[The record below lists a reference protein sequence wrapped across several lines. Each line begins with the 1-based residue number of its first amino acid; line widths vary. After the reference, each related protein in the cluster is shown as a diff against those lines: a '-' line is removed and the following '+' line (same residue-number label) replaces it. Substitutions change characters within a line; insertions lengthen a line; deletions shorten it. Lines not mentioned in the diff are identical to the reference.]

1 MKPPVPSRNTTANLL
16 ENLKVTVSGTMLKSN
31 LSDWI
36 RTDEVP
42 RYNRMYFFT
51 SGAGTIQL
59 NGRTYEPKPNQLFI
73 LPAGTVQTFT
83 TRTDDPYI
91 RYYCDFYATVG
102 EWPLLQAA
110 DQAFWAQVRDP
121 EDVRR
126 TFEELTLHFR
136 RASPASYLR
145 TQAALIRLI
154 SICMEDGGYGNFLE
168 SLLVTPEQHKLTL
181 TLNHIQNRLA
191 EPLTVDGLAE
201 LVHFHP
207 NYFIAF
213 FKKHMGISP
222 MQFVQR
228 QRLEEAKRLLGST
241 ELPVSEIAAAV
252 GMDFMNFSKQ
262 FKRAIGLSPS
272 VYRSSAR

>member
-1 MKPPVPSRNTTANLL
+1 MKASHPADRYNPNLL
-16 ENLKVTVSGTMLKSN
+16 ENLKVTVSGTMLKTN
-31 LSDWI
+31 LKDWI

-51 SGAGTIQL
+51 SGEGTIRL
-59 NGRTYEPKPNQLFI
+59 NGRLYHPKPNQLFI

-83 TRTDDPYI
+83 TLAENPYH
-91 RYYCDFYATVG
+91 RYYCDFYATIG

-110 DQAFWAQVRDP
+110 DQAYWAQVKDP
-121 EDVRR
+121 EDTVR
-126 TFEELTLHFR
+126 TFEELTVHFR
-136 RASPASYLR
+136 RSSPSSYLR

-154 SICMEDGGYGNFLE
+154 SICMEDGGYGHFLD
-168 SLLVTPEQHKLTL
+168 SLLVSPEQHKLTL
-181 TLNHIQNRLA
+181 ALNHIQNRLA
-191 EPLTVDGLAE
+191 EPLTVEELAE

-213 FKKHMGISP
+213 FKKHMGFSP

-228 QRLEEAKRLLGST
+228 QRLEEAKRLLNST
-241 ELPVSEIAAAV
+241 ELPVSEVAAAV

-262 FKRAIGLSPS
+262 FKRATGLPPS

>member
-1 MKPPVPSRNTTANLL
+1 MKTTVPNHISSANLL

-31 LSDWI
+31 LKDWI

-51 SGAGTIQL
+51 SGEGTIRL
-59 NGRTYEPKPNQLFI
+59 NGRLYHPKPNQLFI

-83 TRTDDPYI
+83 TRTENPYI
-91 RYYCDFYATVG
+91 RYYCDFYANVG

-110 DQAFWAQVRDP
+110 DQAFWAEVKDP
-121 EDVRR
+121 EDVIR
-126 TFEELTLHFR
+126 TFEELTVHFR
-136 RASPASYLR
+136 RSSPGSYLR
-145 TQAALIRLI
+145 TQAALIRLL

-181 TLNHIQNRLA
+181 TLHHIQNRLA

-201 LVHFHP
+201 LIHFHP
-207 NYFIAF
+207 NYFISF
-213 FKKHMGISP
+213 FKKHMGVSP
-222 MQFVQR
+222 MHYVQR
-228 QRLEEAKRLLGST
+228 RRLEEAKRLLGST
-241 ELPVSEIAAAV
+241 ELPISEVAAAV

-262 FKRAIGLSPS
+262 FKRSVGLSPS
-272 VYRSSAR
+272 AYRSSAR